1 MVVKIDKVIADG
13 GERDQMS
20 DFAKPLQSISTSNN
34 NIIRNYKSVRFTF
47 TDSLKRLSC
56 SYLLL
61 LPVALITNSC
71 ALDAIASS

>member
-34 NIIRNYKSVRFTF
+34 TKKLQKCEV
-47 TDSLKRLSC
+47 
-56 SYLLL
+56 YLHWF
-61 LPVALITNSC
+61 S
-71 ALDAIASS
+71 